1 MALRA
6 FCEGIQFMPRRHPF
20 GSLRRRVFLVSGLLL
35 IVGACGFLGVFLQQA
50 VADPVGPQ
58 PVDRQITLA
67 VAALLKREHLSRHP
81 LDDEMSA
88 RWVKMYLKTLDPM
101 KVYFTQADVDSFM
114 RRKDELDDM
123 ARRGDV
129 SFGYTVF
136 RAFLDRIDERVK
148 LVDELLK
155 VPHDFTIDEEMI
167 TDPEASSYAKSEAE
181 VRDIWRK
188 RIKFDLL
195 VLKADKGEKAEAA
208 LKSEND
214 GKPRVDKKD
223 SAKKADNTPPE
234 EKLSKRY
241 HSFAKRMHQTN
252 SDELLEMYLTSL
264 TTSYDPHS
272 TYMSQSSLDNFDI
285 QMKLKLEGIGAALM
299 FTDGYTVVSKIIPA
313 GAADKEGHLKPEDKI
328 IGVGQGDGG
337 EIEDVMDM
345 TLNDVVKRIR
355 GTRGTVVRLKVIPV
369 GQIEP
374 KIYSITRAEI
384 ALTDS
389 EARSDI
395 QEVGKKPDG
404 APLRVGII
412 DLPSFYMDMSGAR
425 EGVEDFK
432 STTRDV
438 AKLLKQFN
446 EQRVDAVVIDL
457 RKNGGGS
464 LTEAI
469 NLTGLFIDTGPVVQV
484 KDADGRVQ
492 HYDDMEKGMGWT
504 GPLVVMTSKFSAS
517 ASEIFAG
524 AIQDYR
530 RGLIVGDTSTH
541 GKGTVQSLLDL
552 GRQLFR
558 IPNAPQLGALKITMQ
573 QFYRPNGD
581 STQNRGVLADV
592 DLPSLTSQLDV
603 GESSLD
609 YALKFDRVAAVPYR
623 TNDLVNGPLLDQLR
637 SMSEDRRKGSKDWN
651 KVLQN
656 ITRYNAQKK
665 RKRVPLNEQKFMAE
679 RAELNS
685 DKEEEKEL
693 DELNNPSGP
702 VFKFKRDYYN
712 DEVLNVTVDY
722 VQMLKM
728 PPAAAVGRR

>member
-1 MALRA
+1 MTYRSSSA
-6 FCEGIQFMPRRHPF
+6 FARRP
-20 GSLRRRVFLVSGLLL
+20 VFSHLGLLL
-35 IVGACGFLGVFLQQA
+35 VLGAAALLGGLARQA
-50 VADPVGPQ
+50 VADPAGPQ
-58 PVDRQITLA
+58 PVDRQVTLA
-67 VAALLKREHLSRHP
+67 VSALLRREHLSRHP
-81 LDDEMSA
+81 LDDEMSE
-88 RWVKMYLKTLDPM
+88 RWIKMYLKTLDPM
-101 KVYFTQADVDSFM
+101 KVYFTQADVDAFM
-114 RRKDELDDM
+114 RRKDELDNM
-123 ARRGDV
+123 AKAGDV

-136 RAFLDRIDERVK
+136 RTFLDRIDERVK
-148 LVDELLK
+148 LVDDLLK
-155 VPHDFTIDEEMI
+155 TPHDFTIDEEMI
-167 TDPEASSYAKSEAE
+167 TDPEALNYARNDAE

-195 VLKADKGEKAEAA
+195 VLKADKGDKDKGDKDKGDKDKGDKDKGDKAE
-208 LKSEND
+208 
-214 GKPRVDKKD
+214 G
-223 SAKKADNTPPE
+223 KKASDADKTPPE
-234 EKLSKRY
+234 QRLSRRY
-241 HSFAKRMHQTN
+241 HSFAKRMHQTDG
-252 SDELLEMYLTSL
+252 DELLEMYLTAL

-272 TYMSQSSLDNFDI
+272 SYMSQSSLDNFDI

-299 FTDGYTVVSKIIPA
+299 FTDGYTVVSKIIPG

-328 IGVGQGDGG
+328 IGVGQGETG
-337 EIEDVMDM
+337 EIEDVVDM
-345 TLNDVVKRIR
+345 KLNDVVKRIR
-355 GTRGTVVRLKVIPV
+355 GTRGTIVRLKVIPT
-369 GQIEP
+369 GSIEP
-374 KIYSITRAEI
+374 KVYSITRAEI

-395 QEVGKKPDG
+395 QEVGHKPDG
-404 APLRVGII
+404 SPYRVGII

-425 EGVEDFK
+425 EGLEDFK

-446 EQRVDAVVIDL
+446 DQRVDAVVIDL

-492 HYDDMEKGMGWT
+492 HYDDMENGMAWR

-592 DLPSLTSQLDV
+592 DLPSLTSQYDV

-609 YALKFDRVAAVPYR
+609 YALKFDQVPAVQYR
-623 TNDLVNGPLLDQLR
+623 PNDMLNAPMLDRLR
-637 SMSEDRRKGSKDWN
+637 SLSAERRKGSKDWT
-651 KVLQN
+651 KVVQN
-656 ITRYNAQKK
+656 VARYNEQKK

-679 RAELNS
+679 RAELNA
-685 DKEEEKEL
+685 DKEEEREL
-693 DELNNPSGP
+693 DELNKPSDP
-702 VFKFKRDYYN
+702 VYKFKREYYDN
-712 DEVLNVTVDY
+712 EVLDITVDY
-722 VQMLKM
+722 LQMLKT